1 MFMHVFIFSDF
12 SVEDDVWG
20 EEEEEDILLICRFN
34 FLFLLHFCFFGEGD
48 PSHNL

>member
-20 EEEEEDILLICRFN
+20 EEKEEDILLVRRFN